1 MTGTSYRIAARPG
14 QSEDSQVEDI
24 LAVGVTV
31 SQTYSPCKQASQ
43 DRLPSSPR
51 MSSQQLVTEQMDAA
65 QVSYRIVSV
74 SATR

>member
-14 QSEDSQVEDI
+14 RSDEDSQVEDI

-43 DRLPSSPR
+43 DRL
-51 MSSQQLVTEQMDAA
+51 TEQMDAA
-65 QVSYRIVSV
+65 HVSYRIVSV